1 MSSNLSP
8 TLRDNLFFLFLRALF
23 ISGILGV
30 SFHSTRLYTPQLNIN
45 EAPPALDIVLAL
57 LTSFFTLEA
66 LWWRTRSN
74 KLLSLSSSSLSSSL
88 SFFELPQGRNAR
100 YCRLTLTFLSA
111 LSTPLLFILY
121 LIGYRS
127 DGALWTVT
135 TSIALCFI
143 LHSIWLEES
152 KTHSTNIIIQHDEDE
167 NISPKSPLVTT
178 CDEFP
183 FTHTPS
189 SSSFPTLTS
198 SSNSSSNSN
207 CNCLDCCLPKGTS
220 KKIQIFSCIH
230 SSIWCLASIVLV
242 LLLGGAGTIAAGW
255 RLYPPRGQI
264 YSISLSDYSNSPAG
278 NSQRIHAWCTG
289 PSTTNLP
296 TLFLDFGG
304 GGHSMSD
311 VYGLQEAFN
320 ALGRRVCLYD
330 PPGTGW
336 SALGPGFNAE
346 AGDINPSHSRL
357 IATLLNQ
364 MGEKGPFIWIGSM
377 DGGAERIYQLALER
391 PDLVR
396 ALVPMQYG
404 NPEFLA
410 ASVYF
415 NQTQTQTETLAKL
428 SLTPRLLFC
437 DIIRFLGIQW
447 GLVSLFVP
455 FDANFVPKER
465 QAEKLFLNL
474 FHEGQWDMQC
484 RILAAQVMNPS
495 LALQPSLWYLN
506 RSLASHIPVLAID
519 NPGTDPCEGIGSPLP
534 GSDDCNVLRLAQTM
548 NTAFMKSMTTM
559 TMNSTFIQCIVGQPA
574 CIDWMGSGTT
584 IPFVVTNVMTFLNS
598 IGA

>member
-1 MSSNLSP
+1 MSSNLFP
-8 TLRDNLFFLFLRALF
+8 FRDNLFFLFLSALF
-23 ISGILGV
+23 LSGILGV

-45 EAPPALDIVLAL
+45 EAPPALDIVLAV
-57 LTSFFTLEA
+57 LTSFFTFEA
-66 LWWRTRSN
+66 LWWRTRSK
-74 KLLSLSSSSLSSSL
+74 KLLSMSSSL

-100 YCRLTLTFLSA
+100 YCRLTCTFLTS
-111 LSTPLLFILY
+111 LTTPLLFILY

-127 DGALWTVT
+127 DGALWSVT
-135 TSIALCFI
+135 TTIALCFI

-167 NISPKSPLVTT
+167 NISPKSPLVDTS
-178 CDEFP
+178 DEFP
-183 FTHTPS
+183 STHTA
-189 SSSFPTLTS
+189 SSSFPPLS
-198 SSNSSSNSN
+198 SSSISSSSS
-207 CNCLDCCLPKGTS
+207 NCLDCCLPKGTS
-220 KKIQIFSCIH
+220 RYIRIFSCIH
-230 SSIWCLASIVLV
+230 SSIWCLASTVLV

-289 PSTTNLP
+289 PSSSTTTTNQP

-311 VYGLQEAFN
+311 VYGLQEAFL

-336 SALGPGFNAE
+336 SALGPGFDAE

-428 SLTPRLLFC
+428 SLSPRLLFC

-455 FDANFVPKER
+455 FDPNFVPKER

-506 RSLASHIPVLAID
+506 RSLVSHIPVLAID
-519 NPGTDPCEGIGSPLP
+519 NPGPDPCQGIGSPLP
-534 GSDDCNVLRLAQTM
+534 GSDDCNVLRLTQTM

-559 TMNSTFIQCIVGQPA
+559 TINSTFIQCTVGQLV
-574 CIDWMGSGTT
+574 CKDWMGSGTT
-584 IPFVVTNVMTFLNS
+584 IPFVVSNVMTFLNS